1 MTPLEDNFADILGKA
16 LRGRGLSA
24 AAAAESAGLTEA
36 AMDRLLG
43 GEFDEPAARSLA
55 AVLQLNGDA
64 LVRLAQGG
72 YRPQVECPLAMV
84 VATTSYGTMTV
95 NAYLLWDEEN
105 RDAAIFDT
113 GADAA
118 PLLQAVASLDLN
130 VVAVFLTHSHADHI
144 HALAVLKRE
153 LGVEAWSSALEPVPG
168 TKTFR
173 PGDLF
178 NTGRHFIRTRLT
190 PGHTP
195 GGTTYVIEGPVLQAA
210 IVGDAIFAGSIG
222 KVRDDYQ
229 GALVNI
235 RREILGLSDQTLLC
249 PGHGPLTTVGQEKA
263 HNPFFA

>member
-1 MTPLEDNFADILGKA
+1 MIPLEDNFTDILGKA
-16 LRGRGLSA
+16 MRGRGLSA
-24 AAAAESAGLTEA
+24 AAAASLAGLTEA
-36 AMDRLLG
+36 AINRLLA
-43 GEFDEPAARSLA
+43 GEFDEPATRALA
-55 AVLQLNGDA
+55 AVLQLNEEA
-64 LVRLAQGG
+64 LVRLACGG

-84 VATTSYGTMTV
+84 MTTTPYGAMTV

-113 GADAA
+113 GADAT
-118 PLLQAVASLDLN
+118 PLLQAVASFDLN
-130 VVAVFLTHSHADHI
+130 VVAIFLTHDHADHV

-153 LGVEAWSSALEPVPG
+153 LGVEAWSSALEPVRG

-195 GGTTYVIEGPVLQAA
+195 GGTTYVIEGHTLQAA

-222 KVRDDYQ
+222 TVRGDYQ
-229 GALVNI
+229 EALANI
-235 RREILGLSDQTLLC
+235 RREILGLADQTILC

>member
-1 MTPLEDNFADILGKA
+1 MIPLEDNFADILGKA
-16 LRGRGLSA
+16 LRGKNLTTPGA
-24 AAAAESAGLTEA
+24 AKSAGLSEA
-36 AMDRLLG
+36 AIDRLLA
-43 GEFDEPAARSLA
+43 GEFDEPAARALA
-55 AVLQLNGDA
+55 TVLQLNGEA
-64 LVRLAQGG
+64 LVRLARGD
-72 YRPQVECPLAMV
+72 YRPQVACPLALV
-84 VATTSYGTMTV
+84 AATTPYGDMTV

-130 VVAVFLTHSHADHI
+130 VVAIFLTHSHADHV

-153 LGVEAWSSALEPVPG
+153 LEVEAWSSDIEPVRG

-190 PGHTP
+190 PGHSP
-195 GGTTYVIEGPVLQAA
+195 GGTTYVIEGAILQAA

-222 KVRDDYQ
+222 RVREDYQ
-229 GALVNI
+229 GTLTNI
-235 RREILGLSDQTLLC
+235 RREILGLSDSTILC
-249 PGHGPLTTVGQEKA
+249 PGHGPLTTVAGEKA